1 MSYLLELFRFE
12 HSFGS
17 RAGREAVYLQRKTQF
32 QAYVGRKQG
41 SDGRYFQ
48 SPNALVIMLD
58 INPSA
63 PLLLS
68 LRVAGLATFFSFI
81 LGVGWPGQSPAEEE
95 HYAREWMPFAPFPW
109 FCRPLCWDTT

>member
-68 LRVAGLATFFSFI
+68 LRVAGLATFFP
-81 LGVGWPGQSPAEEE
+81 LYWGWGWRGQSPAEEE